1 MADAST
7 KPTLAERRRQLVER
21 CAEQRTGLAFEL
33 QALRPSAIIDNP
45 VAGYV
50 ANHRKLVLGGLAAVI
65 GLAFT
70 RKKRLGGIV
79 ASAMSAWRVAQAA
92 LATLAHYRR

>member
-1 MADAST
+1 MN
-7 KPTLAERRRQLVER
+7 KPTLAQRRRELAER
-21 CAEQRTGLAFEL
+21 CAEQRTGLAYEL
-33 QALRPSAIIDNP
+33 QALRPSSIVDNP

-50 ANHRKLVLGGLAAVI
+50 ANHRKLVLGGLAAVV
-65 GLAFT
+65 GLALT

-92 LATLAHYRR
+92 LGMLARYRG